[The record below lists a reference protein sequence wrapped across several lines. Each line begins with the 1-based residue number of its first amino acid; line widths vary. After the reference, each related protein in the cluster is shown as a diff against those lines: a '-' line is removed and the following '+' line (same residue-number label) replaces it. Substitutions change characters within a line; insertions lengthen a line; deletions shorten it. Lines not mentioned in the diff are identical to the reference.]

1 MKGISRRQF
10 LMQSPNFA
18 FGLTFAID
26 GAFNLRLAAAQQFP
40 SQDIQLICG
49 NAPGSGADVLVRFIA
64 DKMRPLTNRPIVVQN
79 RAGALGNIATEF
91 VARSKPDGHT
101 LYIQGGSAI
110 AANQH
115 LFKANPLDASK
126 ALVCIGTMNKQ
137 PMLICVAAQSPH
149 RTFAELMT
157 AVENKGEAASYATA
171 NTSAKVVGALLKQAK
186 DLKCVEV
193 QYKTGAQYI
202 SDLTSGNVD
211 FGVADTVLGI
221 SEARAGRFRILAVST
236 PARMLSAPEYPTL
249 KELGVPVT
257 LTSWGGA
264 FVAAGTPPSII
275 HKLNELFNQV
285 VSSNESL
292 QFFNRIASDPWTST
306 ADEAQNFFLEEIANW
321 GNYVRIAKIE
331 PLG

>member
-1 MKGISRRQF
+1 MTQISRRQF
-10 LMQSPNFA
+10 LRHGPSFA
-18 FGLTFAID
+18 FGITIAID
-26 GAFNLRLAAAQQFP
+26 GAFTTGPTAAQQFP

-64 DKMRPLTNRPIVVQN
+64 GRMRPLTSHPIVVQN
-79 RAGALGNIATEF
+79 RAGALGNIATEY

-126 ALVCIGTMNKQ
+126 ALICIGTMNKQ
-137 PMLICVAAQSPH
+137 PMMICVGTNSPH

-157 AVENKGEAASYATA
+157 ALENKGEAASYATA

-202 SDLTSGNVD
+202 SDLSAGNVD

-221 SEARAGRFRILAVST
+221 SEARAGRFRILAIST
-236 PARMLSAPEYPTL
+236 PERMQSAPEFPTL
-249 KELGVPVT
+249 KELGVPVV

-264 FVAAGTPPSII
+264 FVAAGTPPVII

-285 VSSNESL
+285 ISSNESL

-306 ADEAQNFFLEEIANW
+306 ADQAQHFFLEEIANW